1 MVGVLKKS
9 ARIGKRD
16 MTNPNITVM
25 NLHQDQRRSV
35 ESSGK
40 RVESRQYIARL
51 PFATASH
58 ACRRHS

>member
-1 MVGVLKKS
+1 MLKKF
-9 ARIGKRD
+9 ARSGQRG
-16 MTNPNITVM
+16 MTSPNSTLI
-25 NLHQDQRRSV
+25 NLRQDQRWSV

-40 RVESRQYIARL
+40 RVESRQCVAGL

>member
-1 MVGVLKKS
+1 MVGVLKKF
-9 ARIGKRD
+9 ARTGQRNMIS
-16 MTNPNITVM
+16 PNSTLM
-25 NLHQDQRRSV
+25 NLHQAQRRSV

-40 RVESRQYIARL
+40 RVESRQCVAGL

>member
-1 MVGVLKKS
+1 MVGALKKF
-9 ARIGKRD
+9 ARTGQRD
-16 MTNPNITVM
+16 RTSQNTTLM

-40 RVESRQYIARL
+40 RVESRQCGAGV
-51 PFATASH
+51 PFATAAH

>member
-1 MVGVLKKS
+1 MVGALKKF
-9 ARIGKRD
+9 ARTGQSD
-16 MTNPNITVM
+16 MRSPHSTLM
-25 NLHQDQRRSV
+25 NLHQTQRRSE

-40 RVESRQYIARL
+40 RVESWQCGAGL

>member
-1 MVGVLKKS
+1 MVGALKQF
-9 ARIGKRD
+9 ARTSQTD
-16 MTNPNITVM
+16 MTSPNSTLM
-25 NLHQDQRRSV
+25 NLHQAQRPSV

-40 RVESRQYIARL
+40 RVESRQCGAGL